1 MHVII
6 WEFVPRAGHEAD
18 FENAYGPAGLW
29 VEFFRQGDSYRGTEF
44 LRHSLEPGRYAT
56 IDRWDSAAQYQSFH
70 DQHAAEYQALDEQC
84 EQLTAEERYIGSYD
98 TF

>member
-1 MHVII
+1 MSS
-6 WEFVPRAGHEAD
+6 
-18 FENAYGPAGLW
+18 ENAARNPMVFVHGLWLHADSWTNW

>member
-6 WEFVPRAGHEAD
+6 WGFVPRPGRETD

-29 VEFFRQGDSYRGTEF
+29 VEFFRKGDGYRGTEL
-44 LRHSLEPGRYAT
+44 LRHSLEAGRYVT
-56 IDRWDSAAQYQSFH
+56 IDRWDSAAHYQNFRN
-70 DQHAAEYQALDEQC
+70 QHATEYRALDEQC
-84 EQLTAEERYIGSYD
+84 EQLTTEERYIGSYD

>member
-6 WEFVPRAGHEAD
+6 WEFVPSPGREAD

-44 LRHSLEPGRYAT
+44 LRHSLEPSRYAT
-56 IDRWDSAAQYQSFH
+56 IDRWDSAAQYRSFR
-70 DQHAAEYQALDEQC
+70 DQHAAEYQALD
-84 EQLTAEERYIGSYD
+84 AEERYIGSYD